1 MCDIIS
7 IENMNEKGIHK
18 MKVHIL
24 NEMAMTRTE
33 AISTCM
39 DLGEKF
45 IEHFHKVY
53 NEGKTSENF
62 NHHCAEMQSWLD
74 KCRKIKLKSTNKY
87 LTPVNLI
94 DWFFTACG
102 GVDED
107 NGFTNNVE
115 IEIYNKFIIIL
126 SADNAT
132 KIKNV
137 LQEIL

>member
-1 MCDIIS
+1 
-7 IENMNEKGIHK
+7 

-33 AISTCM
+33 AISICM
-39 DLGEKF
+39 DLGKKF
-45 IEHFHKVY
+45 IEHFHKIY
-53 NEGKTSENF
+53 SEGKTSENF

-74 KCRKIKLKSTNKY
+74 KCKSIKLKSNNKY

-94 DWFFTACG
+94 DWFFTAG
-102 GVDED
+102 GGIDED
-107 NGFTNNVE
+107 NGFTDYAE

-126 SADNAT
+126 LADNAT

-137 LQEIL
+137 LQEILY